1 VAGKTTLRP
10 AGASA
15 TASRLAGAPLL
26 AAAGRRAGARIQ
38 QMSVTARE
46 HSAAD
51 TVAGYMAAAAI
62 FFSLIGIVYKPVR
75 LLPAAML
82 VALVAAGI
90 GGRHR
95 RLAAAA
101 VATCALAWVV
111 GMTVAVLTENDLY

>member
-1 VAGKTTLRP
+1 VAGETALRP

-15 TASRLAGAPLL
+15 TASRLAGATLL
-26 AAAGRRAGARIQ
+26 AAGGGRAGARTE
-38 QMSVTARE
+38 MSVPARE
-46 HSAAD
+46 HGAAE